1 MIINQA
7 IRQFEQEEEVKQSND
22 QIEKGKQEDQWEDD
36 IDAETGNNKEIKKN
50 NGSNNY
56 KIKPKIT
63 RPIGYNRGHR
73 AGA

>member
-36 IDAETGNNKEIKKN
+36 HDAETGNNKEIKKN

-56 KIKPKIT
+56 KIKPKLTTSKHYENEIVF
-63 RPIGYNRGHR
+63 
-73 AGA
+73 